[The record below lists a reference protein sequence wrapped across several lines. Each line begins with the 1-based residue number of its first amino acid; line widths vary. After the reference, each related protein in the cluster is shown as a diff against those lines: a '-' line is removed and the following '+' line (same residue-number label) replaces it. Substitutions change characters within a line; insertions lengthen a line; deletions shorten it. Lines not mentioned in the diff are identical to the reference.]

1 MPQFPVIGYQL
12 QVSTAPPATPNA
24 PPIDFV
30 PRVVITIQAA
40 NGQQTRQLQINNP
53 AEFMA
58 LCAVIQAPG
67 RLVFDLAQET
77 LEKVMP

>member
-1 MPQFPVIGYQL
+1 MAQFPVSGYLLQL
-12 QVSTAPPATPNA
+12 STAPPAAPGA

-30 PRVVITIQAA
+30 PRVLITIQGS

-53 AEFMA
+53 AEFVAVCA
-58 LCAVIQAPG
+58 LIQSPG
-67 RLVFDLAQET
+67 RLVFDPAQET

>member
-12 QVSTAPPATPNA
+12 QVSTAPPATPGA
-24 PPIDFV
+24 PVDFV
-30 PRVVITIQAA
+30 PRVFITIQAS
-40 NGQQTRQLQINNP
+40 NGSQVRPLQIKDP

-58 LCAVIQAPG
+58 LCALIQAPG